1 MTVVHVFTSYLVKK
15 MNSDVKHDLQ
25 ANPRVLV
32 VDDEPDILELLELTL
47 LRMGLEVDRAH
58 NVSEALQR
66 LDSKHYNLCLTDMR
80 MPDGEGVDVVRYI
93 AQHNLDVPVAV
104 ITAHGN
110 MDNAVAALKAGAF
123 EYLSKPVAL
132 DQLRAVV
139 NAAINLPRAVSDE
152 HISQRVLLGRSPAME
167 QVRELIGRVARS
179 QAPVHISGE
188 SGSGKELA
196 ARLIVEKSGRSEQ
209 PFVAVN
215 CGAIPENLMESEFFG
230 YRKGAFTGADK
241 DRDGFFQAA
250 SKGTLFLDE
259 VADLP
264 LNMQVKLLRVIQ
276 ERKVRK
282 VGATDEEMVDVRILS
297 ATHHDLTEL
306 VKQGKFRQD
315 LYYRLNV
322 IALPMPALRE
332 LREDVAEIAEKILYR
347 LRGNEGIEF
356 AAEAIQ
362 ALIAYDFP
370 GNVRELENVIERG
383 LALCKNNTIQ
393 INDLQLSPIASTGE
407 ASSVDPLGKYPLTDY
422 LDKVEREVIL
432 DALSQ
437 TGFNRTAAAK
447 ILGVT
452 FRAMRY
458 RMARLD
464 ITSRNDTDS

>member
-1 MTVVHVFTSYLVKK
+1 
-15 MNSDVKHDLQ
+15 
-25 ANPRVLV
+25 
-32 VDDEPDILELLELTL
+32 
-47 LRMGLEVDRAH
+47 
-58 NVSEALQR
+58 
-66 LDSKHYNLCLTDMR
+66 
-80 MPDGEGVDVVRYI
+80 
-93 AQHNLDVPVAV
+93 
-104 ITAHGN
+104 
-110 MDNAVAALKAGAF
+110 
-123 EYLSKPVAL
+123 
-132 DQLRAVV
+132 VV
-139 NAAINLPRAVSDE
+139 NAAINLPRSSGNVKKGE
-152 HISQRVLLGRSPAME
+152 RVLLGRSAAME

-196 ARLIVEKSGRSEQ
+196 ARLIVEKSGRREQ
-209 PFVAVN
+209 PFIAVN

-250 SKGTLFLDE
+250 NKGTLFLDE

-264 LNMQVKLLRVIQ
+264 LTMQVKLLRVIQ

-282 VGATDEEMVDVRILS
+282 VGATEEEAVDVRILS
-297 ATHHDLTEL
+297 ATHHDLADL

-322 IALPMPALRE
+322 IALQMPALRE
-332 LREDVAEIAEKILYR
+332 LRDDIVEIASLILNR
-347 LRGNEGIEF
+347 LRGEESVVF
-356 AAEAIQ
+356 SAVALQ
-362 ALIAYDFP
+362 ALNRYDFP

-383 LALCKNNTIQ
+383 LALCSDNVIQ
-393 INDLQLSPIASTGE
+393 TADLQLAPADIVAGPSSTGQ
-407 ASSVDPLGKYPLTDY
+407 SGRYPLADY

-432 DALSQ
+432 EALAQ

-452 FRAMRY
+452 FRALRY

-464 ITSRNDTDS
+464 IAGPADTGDN